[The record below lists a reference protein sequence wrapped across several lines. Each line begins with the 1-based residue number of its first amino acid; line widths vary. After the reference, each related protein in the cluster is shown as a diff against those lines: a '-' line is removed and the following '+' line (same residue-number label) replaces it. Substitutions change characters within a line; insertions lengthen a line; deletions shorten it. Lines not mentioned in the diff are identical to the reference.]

1 MNNFT
6 RIRLGHG
13 SGGALSR
20 SLVEDVFL
28 PVFSNPALVELD
40 DSAVLCAG
48 TARLAFTTDGYVV
61 SPIEFPGGD
70 IGRIAVC
77 GTVNDLSVKGA
88 VPRWLSAS
96 FILEE
101 GLELD
106 VLRRIIASMKAA
118 ADEAG
123 VVIATGDTKV
133 VERGKADRIFIS
145 TAGVGVIEGGLD
157 LASSKVRPGDSVLV
171 SGSLGRH
178 GVAVMNARHR
188 LGIRGDITSDAAPLN
203 GIARLLVETCPSLH
217 AMRDLTRGGLATALN
232 EIALASGVRIEIDES
247 LLPVEQPV
255 RAACSILGLDPLYIA
270 NEGRLA
276 AFMPAEQSGGAV
288 AAMRSARY
296 GEGACVI
303 GSAREGKPGVFLKT
317 RSGGIRTLRIMEG
330 EQLPRIC

>member
-6 RIRLGHG
+6 KIRLGHG

-20 SLVEDVFL
+20 ALVEEVFL
-28 PVFSNPALVELD
+28 PVFSNPALAELD

-48 TARLAFTTDGYVV
+48 GTRLAFTTDGYVV

-70 IGRIAVC
+70 IGRLAVC

-106 VLRRIIASMKAA
+106 VLRRILDSMKAA
-118 ADEAG
+118 AEEAG

-145 TAGVGVIEGGLD
+145 TAGVGVIEGGVS
-157 LASSKVRPGDSVLV
+157 LASSKVRPGDSVVV

-203 GIARLLVETCPSLH
+203 GLTQALIRVCPELH

-232 EIALASGVRIEIDES
+232 EIALASGVCIEIDEN
-247 LLPVEQPV
+247 LLPVDAPV

-276 AFMPAEQSGGAV
+276 AFMPREQSSGAV
-288 AAMRSARY
+288 SALHSSKY
-296 GEGACVI
+296 GDGACI
-303 GSAREGKPGVFLKT
+303 LGSVREGKPGVSLKT
-317 RSGGIRTLRIMEG
+317 KSGGLRTLRIMEG